1 MMYDVAIIGGGPAGL
16 TAAIYA
22 ARAGKTVVVCEQ
34 ESFGGQITQ
43 AHKVDNYPGLSGVS
57 GMELGDKLC
66 AQAMDAGA
74 QVAFCS
80 VTALTCNSDGTFS
93 LETDDEP
100 MDAATVIFAGG
111 AKPRALGVDREEA
124 LVGQGV
130 SYCALCDGAFFQNQ
144 AVAVIGGGNT
154 AFSDALI
161 LAASCRSVTL
171 VHRRTGFRAELP
183 LIKAAE
189 QTPNIRILTPWTV
202 TALHGIDSLD
212 GISLSHAQTG
222 ETMEL
227 PVQAVFAAMG
237 RVPDCSLIQGLA
249 DLDTQGYV
257 LADENCRTKTPGLYV
272 AGDCRSKHIRQL
284 TTAVADGT
292 AAAMAACDYLNA

>member
-1 MMYDVAIIGGGPAGL
+1 MNDIIIIGGGPAGL

-22 ARAGKTVVVCEQ
+22 ARAGKTVTVCEH

-43 AHKVDNYPGLSGVS
+43 AHQVDNYPGLPGISGL
-57 GMELGDKLC
+57 ELGDKLC

-80 VTALTCNSDGTFS
+80 VTDLTRNSDGTFH

-100 MDAATVIFAGG
+100 MDARSVIFAAG
-111 AKPRALGVDREEA
+111 AKPRPLGVEREEE

-130 SYCALCDGAFFQNQ
+130 SYCALCDGAFFQGQ
-144 AVAVIGGGNT
+144 DVAVIGGGNT

-171 VHRRTGFRAELP
+171 VHRRAGFRAELP
-183 LIKAAE
+183 LVQSAR
-189 QTPNIRILTPWTV
+189 QTANLKILTPWTV
-202 TALHGIDSLD
+202 TALQGEEALD
-212 GISLSHAQTG
+212 GLTLTNPETG

-227 PVQAVFAAMG
+227 PVQGVFAAMG
-237 RVPDCSLIQGLA
+237 RVPDCSLLEGLA
-249 DLDTQGYV
+249 ELDAQGYV
-257 LADENCRTKTPGLYV
+257 LSDESCRTRTPGLYV
-272 AGDCRSKHIRQL
+272 AGDCRTKHIRQL

-292 AAAMAACDYLNA
+292 AAAMAACEYLNA

>member
-1 MMYDVAIIGGGPAGL
+1 MYDVLIIGGGPAGL

-22 ARAGKTVVVCEQ
+22 ARAGKSVVVCEH

-43 AHKVDNYPGLSGVS
+43 AHKVDNYPGLAGVS

-66 AQAMDAGA
+66 AQAMDSGA
-74 QVAFCS
+74 QVVFCS
-80 VTALTCNSDGTFS
+80 VTALTRNVDGTFS

-100 MDAATVIFAGG
+100 MDAKTVIFAGG
-111 AKPRALGVDREEA
+111 AKPRPLGVEREEE
-124 LVGQGV
+124 LVGQGI

-144 AVAVIGGGNT
+144 DVAVVGGGNT
-154 AFSDALI
+154 AFSDALL

-171 VHRRTGFRAELP
+171 IHRRNGFRAELP

-202 TALHGIDSLD
+202 AALHGADALER
-212 GISLSHAQTG
+212 ISLSHAETG
-222 ETMEL
+222 EMIEL
-227 PVQAVFAAMG
+227 PVQGVFAAMG
-237 RVPDCSLIQGLA
+237 RVPDCSLLQSLA
-249 DLDTQGYV
+249 DLDAQGYV
-257 LADENCRTKTPGLYV
+257 QADEHCRTKTPGLYV

-292 AAAMAACDYLNA
+292 VAAMAACDDLNA

>member
-1 MMYDVAIIGGGPAGL
+1 MNDIIIIGGGPAGL

-22 ARAGKTVVVCEQ
+22 ARSGKTVTVCEQ

-43 AHKVDNYPGLSGVS
+43 AHQVDNYPGLPGISGL
-57 GMELGDKLC
+57 ELGDKLC
-66 AQAMDAGA
+66 TQAMDAGA

-80 VTALTCNSDGTFS
+80 VTALTRSEDGTFH

-100 MDAATVIFAGG
+100 MDARAVIFAGG
-111 AKPRALGVDREEA
+111 AKPRPLGVEREED

-130 SYCALCDGAFFQNQ
+130 SYCALCDGAFFQGQ
-144 AVAVIGGGNT
+144 DVAVVGGGNT

-171 VHRRTGFRAELP
+171 VHRRAGFRAELP
-183 LIKAAE
+183 LIHAAQ
-189 QTPNIRILTPWTV
+189 QTENLNILTPWTV
-202 TALHGIDSLD
+202 TALQGEEALD
-212 GISLSHAQTG
+212 GLTLTNPETG

-227 PVQAVFAAMG
+227 PVQGVFAAMG
-237 RVPDCSLIQGLA
+237 RVPDCSLLEGLA
-249 DLDTQGYV
+249 ELDAQGYV
-257 LADENCRTKTPGLYV
+257 LSDESCRTRTPGLYV
-272 AGDCRSKHIRQL
+272 AGDCRTKHIRQL

-292 AAAMAACDYLNA
+292 AAAMAACEYLNA